1 MLLPIRTISFIATLA
16 LGCAVGSDEGN
27 TSTTGGGVA
36 WTTVT
41 GAGGASAGGSSSEGG
56 GGQAAG
62 GSGDGGRPTT
72 NGGGGAGGAPRETDR
87 ALLIGVGS
95 ATVMTGAFDSQNGW
109 TTGTLTGGSLD
120 RPAIAMRGQNDAVAM
135 FRNAGNLA
143 FTTFDGS
150 GWSATASVGASIT
163 TRATPALVSNSATA
177 FAVFHGDNF
186 LHYFSA
192 YTASFNPS
200 NESVGSPQSFGP
212 SAAAVTLWGSEVV
225 IAYAG
230 SDGDLYD
237 QRRSGGVWQAANP
250 HALGDVVA
258 LSPAVVTLDSNQLLV
273 VYVHKVTGAAMF
285 TVFTGSVWSAPAI
298 IDDALT
304 ADPLAL
310 TALPT
315 GKAMAAFRGTDG
327 QPYAMTFD
335 AAPTP
340 TWSAPMPIASPN
352 PTTPSTPAVAPGVG
366 SQQAE
371 LAFVDAA
378 TGGARHVRWSG
389 SSWSTPTVVGGS
401 DLTGVAIATLP

>member
-1 MLLPIRTISFIATLA
+1 VL
-16 LGCAVGSDEGN
+16 
-27 TSTTGGGVA
+27 TG
-36 WTTVT
+36 T
-41 GAGGASAGGSSSEGG
+41 
-56 GGQAAG
+56 
-62 GSGDGGRPTT
+62 
-72 NGGGGAGGAPRETDR
+72 
-87 ALLIGVGS
+87 
-95 ATVMTGAFDSQNGW
+95 FDSQNGW

-120 RPAIAMRGQNDAVAM
+120 RPAITMRGQNDAVAM

-150 GWSATASVGASIT
+150 GWSATANVGGSIT

-212 SAAAVTLWGSEVV
+212 SAGSIALLGSDVV

-237 QRRSGGVWQAANP
+237 QRRSGGVWQTGSA
-250 HALGDVVA
+250 HGLGDVVA
-258 LSPAVVTLDSNQLLV
+258 LTPAIVTLDSNQLLV
-273 VYVHKVTGAAMF
+273 VYVHEVTQAVTF
-285 TVFTGSVWSAPAI
+285 TIGTGSVWSTATAI
-298 IDDALT
+298 ADALT
-304 ADPLAL
+304 VDPVAL
-310 TALPT
+310 TALPG

-327 QPYAMTFD
+327 QAYAMTFD
-335 AAPTP
+335 VAPTP
-340 TWSAPMPIASPN
+340 IWSAPLPIASPN

-366 SQQAE
+366 SQEAE

-378 TGGARHVRWSG
+378 TGAASHVRWSG
-389 SSWSTPTVVGGS
+389 SSWSTPTLVGGS
-401 DLTGVAIATLP
+401 GLTGVAIATLP